1 MRQGGAYKGEEVRTV
16 DTVEDIAASMS
27 TVQGVRMARVEHTG
41 GSVRAAVTYMRTGEV
56 VVTDEDG
63 ATVTVYGNAGSWREG
78 AIEDARLTVL
88 VNGWGGSR
96 DVGETRQAT
105 ADVIYAVRVH
115 HGNGTQD
122 QERQRELTL
131 AVHDAL
137 ACSRALV
144 SLWYDG
150 DYRAHVTYGA
160 PSHA

>member
-16 DTVEDIAASMS
+16 DTVEDIAASMR
-27 TVQGVRMARVEHTG
+27 TVVGVVMACVEHTG
-41 GSVRAAVTYMRTGEV
+41 GSVRAAVMYMRTGEV

-78 AIEDARLTVL
+78 AIEDAQLTVL

-105 ADVIYAVRVH
+105 ADVIAGIRAAHGEMPAARDAEIVDAVRGAL
-115 HGNGTQD
+115 HG
-122 QERQRELTL
+122 
-131 AVHDAL
+131 
-137 ACSRALV
+137 SSALV